1 MSAFHNQI
9 SAVPPPYDRERAVQA
24 LSDLAKATEADDSL
38 KPLGKLLASGS
49 SSHSLLESVF
59 SSSPYLTR
67 LALRDPA
74 FLLHCLKTEPESCL
88 ESLSESLQNEC
99 AAEDATQKKVMAH
112 LRDYK
117 RRIALAIG
125 LYDISGA
132 WTIDQVTRA
141 LTQCADTTIACAV
154 RHLLRQGVKS
164 GKLTG
169 LDPADPETGSGY
181 FVIGM
186 GKLGAFEL
194 NYSSDIDLIVFYD
207 PAQAPMKEGE
217 EPAPFFVRMT
227 RDLAQLLQERTA
239 DGYVW
244 RTDLRLRPDP
254 GATQLA
260 LSTDAGLSYYESF
273 GQNWERAALIKAR
286 VVAGDKAIGE
296 AFLEQLSPFIWRRYL
311 DFAAVA
317 DIHAMKRRVHE
328 FKGHAKIAVAG
339 HDVKLGRGG
348 IREIEFF
355 TQTQQL
361 IAGGRQR
368 ELREQ
373 QTLVTLEK
381 LVEEGWIEADTAKR
395 LSGSYRFL
403 RKVEHR
409 LQMIGDE
416 QTHSLPTDVKEIE
429 RVARFCGFGNADS
442 FSRSLVDCLTSV
454 QRDYDTLFARLPQI
468 GEKDEKPVFRADDEL
483 PETLAALSEC
493 GFDDTN
499 KVVEI
504 IRGWRA
510 GRYAA
515 TRSQRARECLS
526 VIQPTLLEAFAQTAD
541 PSGALTSF
549 DRFVSELPAG
559 VQLFSLLRSNPSLL
573 RLLADIMG
581 TAPRLARFLSR
592 RSRVLDAVL
601 DPGFFGDLPLPEEIE
616 KLISEELSQSAD
628 YQDLLERAR
637 RIGQEQAFLIGVRIL
652 SGTVSP
658 GQAGGAYAALAQAV
672 IRGMQQGVIEELERQ
687 HGKIEGGQAAVI
699 AMGKL
704 GGGEMTASSDLDLI
718 IVYDF
723 DPGAGA
729 SDGPRPISG
738 SQYFARFTQRLISAL
753 SAQTS
758 EGALYEVDMRLRP
771 SGHSGPVA
779 TQFDG
784 FVDYQNNKA
793 WTWEH
798 MALTRARV
806 VSGPDVFVRKIEDA
820 IRDVLIVERERSQ
833 VVEDVREMRARIE
846 KEKGTT
852 DIWDIKNVSGGLV
865 DLEFINQFL
874 QLVSAREYPDVLDQ
888 NTAAGLEKLA
898 ARGVLSTADAELLVP
913 AAALYHNLTHVLR
926 LCLERP
932 FDPQTASPG
941 LRNLLA
947 RAAGVDSFE
956 DVESGLKRSIGAVRH
971 AFDRLIV

>member
-1 MSAFHNQI
+1 MSVFHELI
-9 SAVPPPYDRERAVQA
+9 STVPPPFDRERAAQA
-24 LSDLAKATEADDSL
+24 LSDLADNCRANE
-38 KPLGKLLASGS
+38 KLDQLTRFLVPGS
-49 SSHSLLESVF
+49 PVHGLLVSVF

-67 LALRDPA
+67 LALQDPA
-74 FLLHCLKTEPESCL
+74 ALLECLATAPQAYLGSLYGDLRSACL
-88 ESLSESLQNEC
+88 PDTS
-99 AAEDATQKKVMAH
+99 QKEIMTA
-112 LRDYK
+112 LRVCK

-125 LYDISGA
+125 LYDVSGV
-132 WTIDQVTRA
+132 WSIDEVTRA
-141 LTQCADTTIACAV
+141 LAEAADATISVAV
-154 RHLLRQGVKS
+154 RYLLQQGIKS

-169 LDPADPETGSGY
+169 LDPEQPEKDSGY

-207 PAQAPMKEGE
+207 PARTPMKAGE
-217 EPAPFFVRMT
+217 EPAPFFVRVT
-227 RDLAQLLQERTA
+227 RDLAQLLQERTS

-286 VVAGDKAIGE
+286 VVAGDRTTGD

-339 HDVKLGRGG
+339 HDIKLGRGG

-368 ELREQ
+368 ELRER
-373 QTLVTLEK
+373 QTLATLEK
-381 LVEEGWIEADTAKR
+381 LVEQGWIEADTAKR
-395 LSGSYRFL
+395 LSDSYRFL
-403 RKVEHR
+403 RMVEHR

-416 QTHSLPTDVKEIE
+416 QTHSLPTDEKDIE
-429 RVARFCGFGNADS
+429 RVARFCGFEDAES
-442 FSRSLVDCLTSV
+442 FSQSLVDCLTSV
-454 QRDYDTLFARLPQI
+454 QRDYDTLFARLPRI
-468 GEKDEKPVFRADDEL
+468 GEKDEEAVFRADDEL
-483 PETLAALSEC
+483 PETLAALSES
-493 GFDDTN
+493 GFEDTD

-526 VIQPTLLEAFAQTAD
+526 VIQPALLEAFSQTAD

-549 DRFVSELPAG
+549 DRFISELPAG

-601 DPGFFGDLPLPEEIE
+601 DPGFFGDLPTTEETE
-616 KLISEELSQSAD
+616 LLIGDELSLSAD
-628 YQDLLERAR
+628 YQDLLDRAR
-637 RIGQEQAFLIGVRIL
+637 RVGQEQAFLIGVRIL
-652 SGTVSP
+652 SGTVSAS
-658 GQAGGAYAALAQAV
+658 QAGSAYAALARAM
-672 IRGMQQGVIEELERQ
+672 IRGMQQGVAEELERQ
-687 HGKIEGGQAAVI
+687 HGRIEGGEAAVI

-704 GGGEMTASSDLDLI
+704 GGSEMTASSDLDLI

-723 DPGAGA
+723 DTDAGA
-729 SDGPRPISG
+729 SDGPRPVSG

-758 EGALYEVDMRLRP
+758 EGTLYEVDMRLRP

-784 FVDYQNNKA
+784 FIDYQNNKA

-798 MALTRARV
+798 MALTRSRV
-806 VSGPDVFVRKIEDA
+806 VSGPDAFVSKLENA
-820 IRDVLIVERERSQ
+820 IRDVLVVERERSR
-833 VVEDVREMRARIE
+833 VAEDVREMRARIE

-874 QLVSAREYPDVLDQ
+874 QLVSAHEFPGVLDQ
-888 NTAAGLEKLA
+888 NTMAGLEKLA
-898 ARGVLSTADAELLVP
+898 ARGVLTQSDAEILIP

-947 RAAGVDSFE
+947 RAAGLSSFE
-956 DVESGLKRSIGAVRH
+956 DVESALKRSIGTVGD